1 MNFADLIGQTLDEKY
16 LIDRELGRGGM
27 GTVYLATHVGTERP
41 VAVKVI
47 APQYMERTE
56 FIERF
61 RREARAAGR
70 LRHPNV
76 VDVTDFGFADTSEG
90 RVAYLVMEY
99 LDGCTLGEILEE
111 EKRLPLNWTINIV
124 EEVCSAVE
132 EAHKQGIIH
141 RDLKPDNIWL
151 EPNQRGGHTVKV
163 LDFGIAKLEDTVA
176 HEAAD
181 PALAFAELQGYQ
193 ARPTYVSGKDST
205 VAIERPLTMGGEAA
219 TVALAPENSTG
230 FGDAATIAGGNTGF
244 NESRTAI
251 LSPKPE
257 PLDQDSLGTKLISQ
271 PEAGRESDAAVS
283 TGDLHDGRTT
293 SDLTRVGAVLGTPL
307 YMSPEQCRGEK
318 LDARSDIY
326 SIGIIAYQMLSGSTP
341 FKGDFADVMTAH
353 KELPPPPLEIK
364 TRKKIKKVIAGA
376 LSKDP
381 ADRPQSASAFASELK
396 SQSEGLW
403 ALLQRGL
410 VIFTEQMPKFLGLTA
425 LLSIPVI
432 VLTVTMIALAFIK
445 ISDMMPEVTIQLLM
459 GLSGILWTLVVAFC
473 AYLIT
478 GTTTWIVTQHLSMP
492 LRPISVRAALNQ
504 TKKKWKAL
512 SGSGLLAT
520 FLTFSSG
527 LAGAIA
533 VGAIS
538 GLISLLLYNMFGGTG
553 RVYVLICACLAA
565 LGFFVCLMA
574 ANVCFTLVAP
584 VATMENVSGFKAI
597 KRSYRLVGRSR
608 RTTVGAVII
617 MFLLPA
623 IISGAISFVVSTTAK
638 AWTNVPSKVQITEE
652 QAADGAE
659 SKVVKPEENGISFSL
674 GNNQRIAVT
683 DKKGEKEDMR
693 TRLVAT
699 VSESLVQIFWLPMH
713 IFVSAFTAIIISL
726 LFLKTR
732 QAGGDPM
739 HELLAGFRESDGPKK
754 RWQQR
759 VEQRLIQSGR
769 ITSKP
774 T

>member
-1 MNFADLIGQTLDEKY
+1 MNFADLIGQTLDDKY
-16 LIDRELGRGGM
+16 LIERELGRGGM

-47 APQYMERTE
+47 APQYMERAE

-76 VDVTDFGFADTSEG
+76 VDVTDFGFSDTSEG

-111 EKRLPLNWTINIV
+111 EKSLPINWTLDII

-176 HEAAD
+176 HENSN

-193 ARPTYVSGKDST
+193 AIPTFVSANDTTIATDRPVT
-205 VAIERPLTMGGEAA
+205 IGGEAA
-219 TVALAPENSTG
+219 TMALAPDTNTAISDASTIIDNKS
-230 FGDAATIAGGNTGF
+230 FT
-244 NESRTAI
+244 ESRTAI
-251 LSPKPE
+251 LAPAAE
-257 PLDQDSLGTKLISQ
+257 PLDQENTGTKLISQ
-271 PEAGRESDAAVS
+271 AGPDLSAEQPVS
-283 TGDLHDGRTT
+283 TGDLENGRTT
-293 SDLTRVGAVLGTPL
+293 SELTRVGSVLGTPL

-326 SIGIIAYQMLSGSTP
+326 SIAVIAYQMLSGSTP
-341 FKGDFADVMTAH
+341 FKGDFNEVMQAH
-353 KELPPPPLEIK
+353 KELPPPPLNIK
-364 TRKKIKKVIAGA
+364 IRKKIKRVIANG

-381 ADRPQSASAFASELK
+381 ADRPQSASAFASELR

-403 ALLQRGL
+403 MLLQRGL
-410 VIFTEQMPKFLGLTA
+410 VIFTEQMPKFLGLTT

-432 VLTVTMIALAFIK
+432 LLTLTLIALAFVK
-445 ISDMMPEVTIQLLM
+445 ISGSMNEVTVQVLT
-459 GLSGILWTLVVAFC
+459 GLAGILWSVVIAFC
-473 AYLIT
+473 SYLIT
-478 GTTTWIVTQHLSMP
+478 GTTTWIVTQHLAMP
-492 LRPISVRAALNQ
+492 LRPISVRRSLSQ
-504 TKKKWKAL
+504 TKSKWKAL
-512 SGSGLLAT
+512 AGTGLLAT
-520 FLTFSSG
+520 FLTFAAG
-527 LAGAIA
+527 L
-533 VGAIS
+533 VGALALGLVG
-538 GLISLLLYNMFGGTG
+538 GLIAYLFYSVIGGDV
-553 RVYVLICACLAA
+553 RLYVLLSICAAGV
-565 LGFFVCLMA
+565 GFFLALMT

-584 VATMENVSGFKAI
+584 IATMENVSGLKAI

-608 RTTVGAVII
+608 RTTIGAIII

-623 IISGAISFVVSTTAK
+623 IISGAISFVVNTTAK
-638 AWTNVPSKVQITEE
+638 AWTNTPGKIEVTQE
-652 QAADGAE
+652 QAPDGTE
-659 SKVVKPEENGISFSL
+659 PKVVKPEEGGISFSL

-683 DKKGEKEDMR
+683 DKKNEKEDMR
-693 TRLVAT
+693 TRVIAT
-699 VSESLVQIFWLPMH
+699 ASESLIQIFWLPMH

-732 QAGGDPM
+732 QAAGEPM
-739 HELLAGFRESDGPKK
+739 HELLAGFRDDESTKK